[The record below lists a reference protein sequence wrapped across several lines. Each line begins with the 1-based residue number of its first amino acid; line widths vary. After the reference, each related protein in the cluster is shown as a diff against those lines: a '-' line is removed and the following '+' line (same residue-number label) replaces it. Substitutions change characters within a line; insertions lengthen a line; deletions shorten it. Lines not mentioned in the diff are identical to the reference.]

1 MLGPVTRVIIW
12 CTFISIIHA
21 YSFAPLRSPL
31 ARKPLQLEIVS
42 SAVIGFL
49 PWLELHH
56 IVVIKD
62 PKKANGVYTL
72 DFSPAQQQNWKVLG
86 KLLLGQ
92 NVEGV
97 VRVKW
102 IPNEILSLD
111 EIKHNC
117 MCWDSRILEKLR
129 KVVSSEP
136 EIDSAAIERFVVK
149 MKREWREYMN
159 LYYHNCRHFS
169 SFVFRKATE
178 EFDLH

>member
-1 MLGPVTRVIIW
+1 M
-12 CTFISIIHA
+12 
-21 YSFAPLRSPL
+21 
-31 ARKPLQLEIVS
+31 
-42 SAVIGFL
+42 
-49 PWLELHH
+49 
-56 IVVIKD
+56 
-62 PKKANGVYTL
+62 

-102 IPNEILSLD
+102 IPSEPFSPLEEFSLNTVYQIDEILSLD

-178 EFDLH
+178 EFNLH